1 MIKHKV
7 FREYFLLASVILILT
22 IFLGIFISR
31 FVAESFKPE
40 REQSQREI
48 LPPLFLGKTID
59 HLNYPTKLEAIRAM
73 ESFHDK
79 NMGPKPSLI
88 LINENREILFGE
100 SEIKKADLP
109 SAEILAS
116 LVNDYDF
123 KFYGEKIEHHP
134 PPPGLDGPGGP
145 GPGPGF
151 GGPPGPPPGGG
162 PGGPG
167 GPMMPKQKSVIKL
180 KDAPNDP
187 HKYYLI
193 IMPLNPK
200 IFEPPKGMAR
210 VMPILG
216 VGSLVLS
223 LLIGVGLT
231 LFVIYLS
238 VRKKVR
244 DADFVISELHK
255 GNLKARFAVDR
266 NDEFGQAMLRFN
278 QMADEIEHLVSH
290 LKSVEVSRRKLLQE
304 LAHDLRTPIAS
315 LKTLLET
322 LESSSDKLDEKTKSE
337 LLSLSNKEINYFAR
351 LVEDLLVLSQVDEPK
366 YNSATSGVS
375 ISLLLQEEIY
385 DIELKN
391 PLKKINFKSD
401 FPEGQPLIQGDVKLL
416 KRMLRNALEN
426 SVSFARSE
434 LWVSINNLGNGSY
447 SINVADNGQGFRPE
461 DLSQFGERRIT
472 RQITDGGGQGRVSV
486 GLGSVIM
493 KKICEVHGG
502 ELRADNRID
511 ESGVI
516 KGAIISFRFPAQ
528 NLNP

>member
-22 IFLGIFISR
+22 IFLGFFISR

-40 REQSQREI
+40 RQQAQREI
-48 LPPLFLGKTID
+48 MPPLFLGKTID

-88 LINENREILFGE
+88 LINDQREILYGE
-100 SEIKKADLP
+100 AEIPKVDLP

-123 KFYGEKIEHHP
+123 KFYGEKIEHRPP
-134 PPPGLDGPGGP
+134 PPPGLEGP
-145 GPGPGF
+145 

-162 PGGPG
+162 PGGLGGPG

-180 KDAPNDP
+180 KDVANDAS
-187 HKYYLI
+187 KYYLI
-193 IMPLNPK
+193 ILPPNPK
-200 IFEPPKGMAR
+200 MFELPKGMAR

-216 VGSLVLS
+216 IGSLVLS

-255 GNLKARFAVDR
+255 GNLKARFAIDR

-322 LESSSDKLDEKTKSE
+322 LEMSSAKLDEKTKSE

-366 YNSATSGVS
+366 YSSATSGVPVAQ
-375 ISLLLQEEIY
+375 LLQEEIY

-401 FPEGQPLIQGDVKLL
+401 FAEGELLIQGDAKLL

-434 LWVSINNLGNGSY
+434 LWVSINDLGNGSY
-447 SINVADNGQGFRPE
+447 SITVADNGQGFRPD
-461 DLSQFGERRIT
+461 DLSHFGERRIT
-472 RQITDGGGQGRVSV
+472 RQIIDGGGHGRVSV

-511 ESGVI
+511 ETGVI
-516 KGAIISFRFPAQ
+516 KGAIISFRFSGH
-528 NLNP
+528 NLKNS